1 MVSTREIIYSTM
13 IRDLPRGE
21 RPRER
26 LREYGPSYLSN
37 AELIAI
43 LLRTGVTGENVLNLA
58 VRLLS
63 QFHGRAGLARAS
75 YGELCSL
82 KGISDAKACQLL
94 AGLELGRRLVSL
106 QPEDRAVIR
115 CPDDVANLLSAEMN
129 LLEQEHLRVLLL
141 DTKNHVTGIS
151 EIYIGNVNSSVVRGA
166 EVFRPGVRENSAAII
181 VVHNHPSGDPTPSSE
196 DVTITEQLRA
206 SGELLGIE
214 LLDHIIL
221 GSQGHFSLK
230 DRGMGF

>member
-1 MVSTREIIYSTM
+1 MPTESNVAYTTM

-26 LREYGPSYLSN
+26 LREYGPGYLSN

-63 QFHGRAGLARAS
+63 RFRGLAGLARAS
-75 YGELCSL
+75 FNELCSL
-82 KGISDAKACQLL
+82 KGVSEAKACQIM
-94 AGLELGRRLVSL
+94 AALELGRRQVSL
-106 QPEDRAVIR
+106 HPEDRAVIR
-115 CPDDVANLLSAEMN
+115 SPEDVANLMAAEMTI
-129 LLEQEHLRVLLL
+129 LDQEHLRVLLL
-141 DTKNHVTGIS
+141 DTKNHVTGVS
-151 EIYIGNVNSSVVRGA
+151 EIYIGNVNSSVVRPA
-166 EVFRPGVRENSAAII
+166 EVFRQAIRDNAPAI
-181 VVHNHPSGDPTPSSE
+181 SVVHNHPSGDPTPSAE
-196 DVTITEQLRA
+196 DGAITAQLQA

-221 GSQGHFSLK
+221 GAQRHVSLK
-230 DRGMGF
+230 EQGLGF

>member
-1 MVSTREIIYSTM
+1 MASERSVTYTTM

-26 LREYGPSYLSN
+26 LREHGPAYLSN

-63 QFHGRAGLARAS
+63 YFQGLPGLARSS
-75 YGELCSL
+75 YSELCSL
-82 KGISDAKACQLL
+82 KGISEAKACQLL
-94 AGLELGRRLVSL
+94 AALELGRRLVSL
-106 QPEDRAVIR
+106 HPEGMAVIR
-115 CPDDVANLLSAEMN
+115 SPEDVANLLAAEMS
-129 LLEQEHLRVLLL
+129 LLDQEHLRVLLL
-141 DTKNHVTGIS
+141 NTKNHVTGVS
-151 EIYIGNVNSSVVRGA
+151 EIYIGNVNASVVRAA
-166 EVFRPGVRENSAAII
+166 EVFRPAVRENSAAIV
-181 VVHNHPSGDPTPSSE
+181 VVHNHPSGDPSPSQE
-196 DVTITEQLRA
+196 DIAVTEQLRE

-221 GSQGHFSLK
+221 GGQRHVSLK
-230 DRGMGF
+230 ERGLGF

>member
-1 MVSTREIIYSTM
+1 MATESGVRYTTM

-26 LREYGPSYLSN
+26 LRDYGPGYLSN

-63 QFHGRAGLARAS
+63 QFQGLPGLARSS
-75 YGELCSL
+75 YSGLCSL
-82 KGISDAKACQLL
+82 KGISEAKACQLL
-94 AGLELGRRLVSL
+94 AAFELGRRLVSVH
-106 QPEDRAVIR
+106 PEDRAIIS
-115 CPDDVANLLSAEMN
+115 CPEDVVNLMAAEMS
-129 LLEQEHLRVLLL
+129 LLDQEHLRVLLL
-141 DTKNHVTGIS
+141 DTKNHVMGVS
-151 EIYIGNVNSSVVRGA
+151 EIYIGNVNSSVVRPA
-166 EVFRPGVRENSAAII
+166 EVFRPAIRDNSVGII
-181 VVHNHPSGDPTPSSE
+181 VVHNHPSGDPTPSAE
-196 DVTITEQLRA
+196 DVSVTEQLRG

-221 GSQGHFSLK
+221 GGQAHVSLK
-230 DRGMGF
+230 EKGLGF